1 MIGED
6 IDGVMLHD
14 AIGKND
20 AAMAGRL
27 IEGLAPSAL
36 VSTNKAGCTP
46 LMLLAMGQCGRAD
59 GLRLVRA
66 LLDRCAAAGAPTG
79 AALRSHNK
87 RTAAEYAR
95 AARQDDATTALLEA
109 AEARARAA
117 DAAAGARCCDVCGA
131 ALPPRARVTRLAARA
146 AAGEEPCAPLARL
159 FAAGEHEPL

>member
-87 RTAAEYAR
+87 RTAAEY
-95 AARQDDATTALLEA
+95 DALREGYVNHQVGHLL
-109 AEARARAA
+109 
-117 DAAAGARCCDVCGA
+117 
-131 ALPPRARVTRLAARA
+131 PVTGSLHLAKQATVQTQ
-146 AAGEEPCAPLARL
+146 GVHAP
-159 FAAGEHEPL
+159 

>member
-1 MIGED
+1 MKFPYCLTVSRILNLTVPWTPELSDVIGED

-109 AEARARAA
+109 AEARART
-117 DAAAGARCCDVCGA
+117 R
-131 ALPPRARVTRLAARA
+131 PP
-146 AAGEEPCAPLARL
+146 
-159 FAAGEHEPL
+159 

>member
-1 MIGED
+1 MPWALELCDVIGED

-46 LMLLAMGQCGRAD
+46 LMVLAMGQCGRAD

-79 AALRSHNK
+79 AALLWYTGTK
-87 RTAAEYAR
+87 RF
-95 AARQDDATTALLEA
+95 
-109 AEARARAA
+109 
-117 DAAAGARCCDVCGA
+117 
-131 ALPPRARVTRLAARA
+131 
-146 AAGEEPCAPLARL
+146 L
-159 FAAGEHEPL
+159 FPSKNNPTQ